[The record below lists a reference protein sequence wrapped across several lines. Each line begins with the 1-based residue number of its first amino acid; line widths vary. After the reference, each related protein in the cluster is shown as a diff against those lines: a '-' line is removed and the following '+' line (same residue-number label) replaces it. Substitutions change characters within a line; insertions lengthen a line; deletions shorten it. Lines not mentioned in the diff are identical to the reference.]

1 MTDEIAPY
9 NILTT
14 QSEKI
19 SSKHLI
25 ACHDC
30 DLIQRLPH
38 MSEPGK
44 VLCIRCGAV
53 LHHKKRNS
61 IERTLSWTLAG
72 LVLFGLANTFPF
84 LAFKLEAQVR
94 QTTLLT
100 GIEELYAQGMPEL
113 SVIVLITTVL
123 VPLAQMIFMLY
134 ILLPLKFKK
143 IPLGL
148 PSVFRLVHNLQP
160 WSMMEVFM
168 LGILVSVVKLA
179 KMAKIVPGVAL
190 YSFLA
195 LIFVLAAMTASL
207 DSHLIW
213 EKWENRR

>member
-1 MTDEIAPY
+1 M
-9 NILTT
+9 
-14 QSEKI
+14 QS
-19 SSKHLI
+19 LV

-38 MSEPGK
+38 IADAGAAQ
-44 VLCIRCGAV
+44 CIRCGAV

-61 IERTLSWTLAG
+61 IERTLALTMAG
-72 LVLFGLANTFPF
+72 LVLFGLANSFPF

-100 GIEELYAQGMPEL
+100 GIQELHAGGMPEL
-113 SVIVLITTVL
+113 AVIVLMTTVL
-123 VPLAQMIFMLY
+123 VPLAQMMCMLY
-134 ILLPLKFKK
+134 ILLPLKLNI
-143 IPLGL
+143 IPAGL
-148 PSVFRLVHNLQP
+148 PRVFRFVHKLQP

-179 KMAKIVPGVAL
+179 KMATIVPGVAL

-207 DSHLIW
+207 DTHLIW
-213 EKWENRR
+213 EKWENRQ

>member
-1 MTDEIAPY
+1 M
-9 NILTT
+9 
-14 QSEKI
+14 
-19 SSKHLI
+19 SSLI

-38 MSEPGK
+38 LTEPGT
-44 VLCIRCGAV
+44 VQCIRCGAV
-53 LHHKKRNS
+53 LHQKKRNS

-72 LVLFGLANTFPF
+72 LVLFGLANSFPF

-100 GIEELYAQGMPEL
+100 GIQELYTQGMPEL
-113 SVIVLITTVL
+113 SIIVLLTTVL
-123 VPLAQMIFMLY
+123 VPLAQMICMLY
-134 ILLPLKFKK
+134 ILLPLKFKRM
-143 IPLGL
+143 PMGL
-148 PSVFRLVHNLQP
+148 PRVFRFVRHLQP
-160 WSMMEVFM
+160 WNMMEVFM

-190 YSFLA
+190 FSFLA
-195 LIFVLAAMTASL
+195 LIFVLAAMAASL

>member
-1 MTDEIAPY
+1 M
-9 NILTT
+9 
-14 QSEKI
+14 
-19 SSKHLI
+19 SSVI

-38 MSEPGK
+38 LTEPGT
-44 VLCIRCGAV
+44 VQCIRCGAV
-53 LHHKKRNS
+53 LHQKKHDS
-61 IERTLSWTLAG
+61 IERTLSFTLAG
-72 LVLFGLANTFPF
+72 LVLFGLANSFPF

-100 GIEELYAQGMPEL
+100 GIQELYTQGMPEL
-113 SVIVLITTVL
+113 SIIVLLTTVL
-123 VPLAQMIFMLY
+123 VPLAQMISLLY
-134 ILLPLKFKK
+134 ILLPLKLKRMP
-143 IPLGL
+143 IAL
-148 PSVFRLVHNLQP
+148 PAVFRFVRHLQP

-168 LGILVSVVKLA
+168 VGILVSVVKLA

-190 YSFLA
+190 FSFLA

-213 EKWENRR
+213 EKWETRR

>member
-1 MTDEIAPY
+1 MQT
-9 NILTT
+9 
-14 QSEKI
+14 
-19 SSKHLI
+19 LI

-38 MSEPGK
+38 ITEPGT
-44 VLCIRCGAV
+44 VQCVRCGAV

-61 IERTLSWTLAG
+61 IERTLSLTLAG
-72 LVLFGLANTFPF
+72 LVFFALANSFPF

-94 QTTLLT
+94 ETTLLT
-100 GIEELYAQGMPEL
+100 GIEELYTQGMPEL
-113 SVIVLITTVL
+113 SIIVLLTTVL
-123 VPLAQMIFMLY
+123 VPLAQMTCMIY
-134 ILLPLKFKK
+134 ILLPLKFKRVP
-143 IPLGL
+143 IGL
-148 PSVFRLVHNLQP
+148 PSVFRFVRRLEP

-168 LGILVSVVKLA
+168 VGILVSVVKLS

-190 YSFLA
+190 FSFLA

-213 EKWENRR
+213 EKWDTRR

>member
-1 MTDEIAPY
+1 M
-9 NILTT
+9 
-14 QSEKI
+14 
-19 SSKHLI
+19 SSLI

-38 MSEPGK
+38 LSEPGT
-44 VLCIRCGAV
+44 VQCVRCGAV
-53 LHHKKRNS
+53 LQQKKRNS
-61 IERTLSWTLAG
+61 IERTLSLTLAG
-72 LVLFGLANTFPF
+72 LVLFGIANSFPF

-113 SVIVLITTVL
+113 SLIVLLTTVL
-123 VPLAQMIFMLY
+123 VPLAQMLGMLY
-134 ILLPLKFKK
+134 ILVPLKLNK
-143 IPLGL
+143 IPRGL
-148 PSVFRLVHNLQP
+148 PRVFRFVHHLAP

-190 YSFLA
+190 FSFLA
-195 LIFVLAAMTASL
+195 LIFVMAAMTASL

>member
-1 MTDEIAPY
+1 M
-9 NILTT
+9 
-14 QSEKI
+14 
-19 SSKHLI
+19 SSLI

-38 MSEPGK
+38 LTEPGT
-44 VLCIRCGAV
+44 VQCLRCGAV
-53 LHHKKRNS
+53 LHQKKHDS
-61 IERTLSWTLAG
+61 IERTLSFTLAG
-72 LVLFGLANTFPF
+72 LVLFGLANSFPF

-94 QTTLLT
+94 ETTLLT
-100 GIEELYAQGMPEL
+100 GIQELYTQGMPEL

-123 VPLAQMIFMLY
+123 VPLAQMICMLY
-134 ILLPLKFKK
+134 ILLPLKFKR

-148 PSVFRLVHNLQP
+148 PRVFRFVRHLQP

-179 KMAKIVPGVAL
+179 KMAKIVPGIAL
-190 YSFLA
+190 FSFLA

-213 EKWENRR
+213 EKWESRR

>member
-1 MTDEIAPY
+1 MQT
-9 NILTT
+9 LM
-14 QSEKI
+14 
-19 SSKHLI
+19 

-38 MSEPGK
+38 ITEPGR
-44 VLCIRCGAV
+44 VQCVRCGAV

-61 IERTLSWTLAG
+61 IERTLSLTLAG
-72 LVLFGLANTFPF
+72 LVLFALANSFPF

-100 GIEELYAQGMPEL
+100 GIQELYTQGMPEL
-113 SVIVLITTVL
+113 SIIVLLTTVL
-123 VPLAQMIFMLY
+123 VPLAQMTCMLY

-143 IPLGL
+143 MPIGL
-148 PSVFRLVHNLQP
+148 PSVFRFLRHLQP

-190 YSFLA
+190 FSFLA

-213 EKWENRR
+213 EKWETRR

>member
-1 MTDEIAPY
+1 M
-9 NILTT
+9 
-14 QSEKI
+14 
-19 SSKHLI
+19 SSLI

-38 MSEPGK
+38 IAEAGT
-44 VLCIRCGAV
+44 VQCIRCGAI
-53 LHHKKRNS
+53 LHQKKRNS
-61 IERTLSWTLAG
+61 IERTLAWTLAG
-72 LVLFGLANTFPF
+72 LVLFGVANSFPF

-100 GIEELYAQGMPEL
+100 GIQELYAQGMPEL
-113 SVIVLITTVL
+113 SLIVLLTTVL
-123 VPLAQMIFMLY
+123 VPLAQMISILY

-143 IPLGL
+143 IPMGL
-148 PSVFRLVHNLQP
+148 PRVFRFLNHLQP

-190 YSFLA
+190 FSFLA

>member
-1 MTDEIAPY
+1 MQT
-9 NILTT
+9 
-14 QSEKI
+14 
-19 SSKHLI
+19 LI

-38 MSEPGK
+38 MTEPGK
-44 VLCIRCGAV
+44 VQCVRCGAV

-61 IERTLSWTLAG
+61 IERTLSLTLAS
-72 LVLFGLANTFPF
+72 LVLFALANSFPF

-94 QTTLLT
+94 ETTLLT
-100 GIEELYAQGMPEL
+100 GIEELYTQGMPEL
-113 SVIVLITTVL
+113 SIIVLLTTVL
-123 VPLAQMIFMLY
+123 VPLAQMACMLY
-134 ILLPLKFKK
+134 ILLPLRFKRMP
-143 IPLGL
+143 IGL
-148 PSVFRLVHNLQP
+148 PAVLRFVRNLEP

-168 LGILVSVVKLA
+168 VGILVSIVKLS

-190 YSFLA
+190 FSFLA

-213 EKWENRR
+213 EKWDARR

>member
-1 MTDEIAPY
+1 M
-9 NILTT
+9 
-14 QSEKI
+14 QS
-19 SSKHLI
+19 LI

-38 MSEPGK
+38 IAGTGAIQ
-44 VLCIRCGAV
+44 CIRCGAV
-53 LHHKKRNS
+53 LHHKKKNS
-61 IERTLSWTLAG
+61 IERTLALTMAG
-72 LVLFGLANTFPF
+72 LVLFALANSFPF

-100 GIEELYAQGMPEL
+100 GIQELYAGGMPEL
-113 SVIVLITTVL
+113 AVIVLLTTVL
-123 VPLAQMIFMLY
+123 VPFAQMLCMLY
-134 ILLPLKFKK
+134 VLLPLKLNI
-143 IPLGL
+143 IPAGL
-148 PSVFRLVHNLQP
+148 PRVFRFVRHLQP

-179 KMAKIVPGVAL
+179 KMAKIVPGIAL

-207 DSHLIW
+207 DTHLIW
-213 EKWENRR
+213 EKWENKR